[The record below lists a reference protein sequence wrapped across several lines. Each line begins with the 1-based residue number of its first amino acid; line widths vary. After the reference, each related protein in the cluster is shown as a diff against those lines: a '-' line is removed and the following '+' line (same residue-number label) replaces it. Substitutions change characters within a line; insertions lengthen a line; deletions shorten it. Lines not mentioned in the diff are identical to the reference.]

1 MPMDS
6 VCRAIVSSDAYLE
19 GSLSTSGRY
28 RQMAFCATARTSR
41 CRPVSPSSTA
51 RIPKDFASP
60 GVKTSGFIRARWRY
74 TSVAS
79 RVAVRASSERPAA
92 FRPELHSFSALLGC

>member
-1 MPMDS
+1 MPMGK
-6 VCRAIVSSDAYLE
+6 VCRAIVSSDTYLK

-28 RQMAFCATARTSR
+28 RRIASCAAARTT
-41 CRPVSPSSTA
+41 CCQLVSPSSTA
-51 RIPKDFASP
+51 RTPKGFGSL

-79 RVAVRASSERPAA
+79 RVAFRASSERPAA
-92 FRPELHSFSALLGC
+92 FRRMVR